1 MNRRSFLGSLGAAAL
16 GGCAGALDRTDQP
29 AHFAATP
36 PDKPIDLDRWH
47 DALAT
52 ARLHEIGWLRE
63 YRERGVFPRNHRVL
77 GRTPTFIDEA
87 GRACAVGYLMQRS
100 GYRDLASTIARTDN
114 HVYVE
119 HIERGPA
126 LDWILFSGL
135 TQDECATI
143 QPSYGF
149 MQRPHDPTERERE
162 TLRTHFANVEAQL
175 LRDTKSSLHT
185 ALALLEPRIEAGA
198 SIDRVIHRTQG

>member
-1 MNRRSFLGSLGAAAL
+1 MNRRRFLGSLGAAAL
-16 GGCAGALDRTDQP
+16 GGCAGSLDRTDLEP
-29 AHFAATP
+29 THPVA

-47 DALAT
+47 DALAG

-87 GRACAVGYLMQRS
+87 GRACAVGYLMQQS
-100 GYRDLASTIARTDN
+100 GYGGLASTIARTDN

-119 HIERGPA
+119 HIEGGPA

-135 TQDECATI
+135 TRDECAMI

-149 MQRPHDPTERERE
+149 LHPPHDVDPTERERE
-162 TLRTHFANVEAQL
+162 QLRTHFANVEAQL
-175 LRDTKSSLHT
+175 LRDTKASLHT

-198 SIDRVIHRTQG
+198 SIDRIIR